1 MAGSVSESRRVR
13 TRHRIANEAGSI
25 AMTELPEAVRSRLL
39 PLDRTL
45 ETLETPAVLIDAGI
59 ADANLARWQEHCDR
73 AGLANRP
80 HIKTHRTA
88 AWAQRQVELGAKGVT
103 VQTVGEA
110 EIMADA
116 GITDLFL
123 TTNTL
128 GAAKLA
134 RLAAVA
140 RRTNLSVV
148 ADSREVVMA
157 IAGIAASA
165 GASIRVLVECDT
177 GGGRCGLADPAAI
190 AKLAKYIAGHEG
202 LHFGGLM
209 TYPAA
214 GKRLQGEQVL
224 SAAIAACRAAGLE
237 VPAVSSGGSPDMWL
251 DDGLAPVTEYRAGTY
266 IYNDRALLSRGTAT
280 LDQCAMTVL
289 ATVVSRPTAGR
300 AIVDAG
306 SKALTSD
313 LLGLDGYGM
322 VLEHPEAVI
331 YQLNEEHGLIDV
343 SRCANPPK
351 VGDRVRILPN
361 HTCVVSNLFDRMF
374 VVSDG
379 KLVGA
384 LPVEAR
390 GKSN

>member
-1 MAGSVSESRRVR
+1 
-13 TRHRIANEAGSI
+13 
-25 AMTELPEAVRSRLL
+25 MTPLPEAVRSRLE
-39 PLDRTL
+39 PLERTL
-45 ETLETPAVLIDAGI
+45 ETLETPSVLIDAGI
-59 ADANLARWQEHCDR
+59 ADANLARWQERCDR

-88 AWAQRQVELGAKGVT
+88 AWVLRQVELGARGVT

-110 EIMADA
+110 EVMADA
-116 GITDLFL
+116 GIGDLFL

-140 RRTNLSVV
+140 KRTKLSVV
-148 ADSREVVMA
+148 ADNREVVDA
-157 IAGIAASA
+157 VAGAAKSA
-165 GASIRVLVECDT
+165 GATIRVMVECET
-177 GGGRCGLADPAAI
+177 GAGRCGLADPAAI
-190 AKLAKYIAGHEG
+190 AELAKYIAGREG
-202 LHFGGLM
+202 LSFGGLM

-214 GKRLQGEQVL
+214 GKRLQGEQ
-224 SAAIAACRAAGLE
+224 SFRAAIAACEAAGLD
-237 VPAVSSGGSPDMWL
+237 VPIITSGGSPDMWK
-251 DDGLAPVTEYRAGTY
+251 DEGLAPVTEYRAGTY

-289 ATVVSRPTAGR
+289 ATVVSRPTADR

-322 VLEHPEAVI
+322 ILEHPEAVI
-331 YQLNEEHGLIDV
+331 YQLNEEHGLVDV
-343 SRCANPPK
+343 SKCATKPE

-384 LPVEAR
+384 LPVDAR

>member
-1 MAGSVSESRRVR
+1 
-13 TRHRIANEAGSI
+13 
-25 AMTELPEAVRSRLL
+25 MTKLPEAVRSRLL

-59 ADANLARWQEHCDR
+59 ADANLTRWQQRCNR

-88 AWAQRQVELGAKGVT
+88 AWALRQVELGAKGVT

-110 EIMADA
+110 EVMADA
-116 GITDLFL
+116 GIKDIFL

-134 RLAAVA
+134 RLGVVA
-140 RRTNLSVV
+140 KRTNLSVV
-148 ADSREVVMA
+148 ADSREVVDA
-157 IAGIAASA
+157 IAGAAVSA
-165 GASIRVLVECDT
+165 GANIRVLVECDT
-177 GGGRCGLADPAAI
+177 GGGRCGLADPADI
-190 AKLAKYIAGHEG
+190 AKLAKYISGREG
-202 LHFGGLM
+202 LSFGGLM

-214 GKRLQGEQVL
+214 GKRLQGEQAFQ
-224 SAAIAACRAAGLE
+224 AAIAACRAMGLE
-237 VPAVSSGGSPDMWL
+237 VPAVSSGGSPDMWK

-266 IYNDRALLSRGTAT
+266 IYNDRALLSRGTAS

-289 ATVVSRPTAGR
+289 ATVVSRPTPDR
-300 AIVDAG
+300 AIIDAG
-306 SKALTSD
+306 SKSLTSD
-313 LLGLDGYGM
+313 LLGLDGYGQ

-343 SRCANPPK
+343 SRCATPPL

-379 KLVGA
+379 KLAGA

>member
-1 MAGSVSESRRVR
+1 
-13 TRHRIANEAGSI
+13 
-25 AMTELPEAVRSRLL
+25 MTELPDAVRMRLL
-39 PLDRTL
+39 PVDRTL
-45 ETLETPAVLIDAGI
+45 DTLETPSVLIDAGI
-59 ADANLARWQEHCDR
+59 ADANLRRWQERCDR

-88 AWAQRQVELGAKGVT
+88 AWALRQVELGAGGVT

-110 EIMADA
+110 EVMADA
-116 GITDLFL
+116 GIRNLFL

-140 RRTNLSVV
+140 KRASLSLV
-148 ADSREVVMA
+148 ADSKQIVDAAV
-157 IAGIAASA
+157 AASRVA
-165 GASIRVLVECDT
+165 GARIQVLVECET
-177 GGGRCGLADPAAI
+177 GGGRCGLADPQAI
-190 AKLAKYIAGHEG
+190 AELAKYIASQGG
-202 LHFGGLM
+202 LSFGGLM

-214 GKRLQGEQVL
+214 GKRLEGERALQ
-224 SAAIAACRAAGLE
+224 AAISACRKLGLE
-237 VPAVSSGGSPDMWL
+237 VPVVSSGGSPDMWL

-266 IYNDRALLSRGTAT
+266 IYNDRALLSRGTTT

-289 ATVVSRPTAGR
+289 ATVVSRPTPER

-322 VLEHPEAVI
+322 VLEHREAVI

-343 SRCANPPK
+343 SRCASQPR

-361 HTCVVSNLFDRMF
+361 HTCVVSNLFDKMY
-374 VVSDG
+374 VVSEG